1 MAGAAAVI
9 PPVVISGAPRR
20 SARPPGV
27 ATGGSCRHAEVI
39 VLSAGEPI
47 LIASADPVG
56 VHVTALEFS
65 RGSV

>member
-20 SARPPGV
+20 AARLPGV
-27 ATGGSCRHAEVI
+27 AMGGSCRHAEVM
-39 VLSAGEPI
+39 VLSAVEPI

-56 VHVTALEFS
+56 LHVMALEFS